1 MKTFSEISDPKVI
14 KVITKYYPTALIF
27 RNEEVENISDP
38 HFVIT
43 VEGISPLRKLGALY
57 EGVVSYDLIYAEP
70 EAKGTA
76 RKLREKLL
84 DVYGS
89 IMLPLKGVGAQAL
102 NIEIETETRR
112 IHIRFDMYVYAEE
125 VRE

>member
-27 RNEEVENISDP
+27 RNEDVENVSDP

-43 VEGISPLRKLGALY
+43 VEGITPLRKLGAIY

-76 RKLREKLL
+76 RKLRERLIK
-84 DVYGS
+84 VYES
-89 IMLPLKGVGAQAL
+89 LMLSLKSVGAQNI
-102 NIEIETETRR
+102 NIETETETRR

-125 VRE
+125 IHE

>member
-1 MKTFSEISDPKVI
+1 MKTFSEITDPKVI
-14 KVITKYYPTALIF
+14 KVITNYYPTALIF
-27 RNEEVENISDP
+27 RNEEVENVSEP
-38 HFVIT
+38 HFVIFI
-43 VEGISPLRKLGALY
+43 EGISPLRKLGALY

-70 EAKGTA
+70 EAKGKA

-89 IMLPLKGVGAQAL
+89 IMIPLKGVGAQDIS
-102 NIEIETETRR
+102 IEIDTEMRR

-125 VRE
+125 VTG